1 MSKHGKKGFSKEQL
15 KKLDSLGFD
24 WSPLKQGGTFMEK
37 RREKMFPRIDAN
49 WQKRFFQ
56 LKEYKEKN
64 GGSIIIGPSTKGYPG
79 LHDWVHA
86 QRKEYKKY
94 EKGDEKALMYEEWVE
109 KLSAIGFDF
118 VSLCVAYA

>member
-1 MSKHGKKGFSKEQL
+1 MSKHGKKGFDKEQL

-24 WSPLKQGGTFMEK
+24 WSPLKQGTFMEK

-49 WQKRFFQ
+49 WQKRYDS
-56 LKEYKEKN
+56 LVEYKEKN

-79 LHDWVHA
+79 LYDWVHS

-109 KLSAIGFDF
+109 KLNEIGFEF
-118 VSLCVAYA
+118 VSFCVVYA

>member
-1 MSKHGKKGFSKEQL
+1 MI
-15 KKLDSLGFD
+15 
-24 WSPLKQGGTFMEK
+24 T
-37 RREKMFPRIDAN
+37 RI
-49 WQKRFFQ
+49 FQ
-56 LKEYKEKN
+56 EYKEKN

-79 LHDWVHA
+79 LYDWVHA

-118 VSLCVAYA
+118 VSLCVTYA